1 MLVCIYSEKS
11 FLSLL
16 KLNIMAGKNVKNKIG
31 RMEGAVNYPVLNT
44 GEGCNFSALRNFLH

>member
-31 RMEGAVNYPVLNT
+31 RMEWAVNYPVLNI
-44 GEGCNFSALRNFLH
+44 GEGCSFSALRIFLH